1 MLLNVFNFFFGSY
14 DKQITNIRFRNFQ
27 GILIVFVIIV
37 NADIDGLA

>member
-1 MLLNVFNFFFGSY
+1 MFLIFFSSY
-14 DKQITNIRFRNFQ
+14 DKQITNIRFRNFK